1 MRFGIHRFA
10 LVVFGAAWAAFGASA
25 ARAQDTSAV
34 QRLPPDTLRD
44 TTKRAD
50 TTAVGRAAADT
61 LPPPRSP
68 SGGAN
73 GPIPTGTLRS
83 GDVLQLKVYRDSELS
98 GNYLIEANG
107 YVQIPGLGTI
117 HAAGLRPDQ
126 VTQAMV
132 DAMRSKGFRE
142 PELAIRPQIR
152 ISVLGQVRIPQLYSI
167 DPGLSLLQL
176 ITLAGG
182 PTPQADLRH
191 TRVIRDGKAYEVDME
206 AALHGSASGR
216 VALYSNDVVFVPP
229 KKGLTQQNVLFIV
242 GIASAALSLLT
253 TILILTGYR

>member
-10 LVVFGAAWAAFGASA
+10 LVVLGAACLATGTE

-34 QRLPPDTLRD
+34 RRLPPDTLRD

-50 TTAVGRAAADT
+50 SAAARAAADT
-61 LPPPRSP
+61 LPPPRATT
-68 SGGAN
+68 GQ
-73 GPIPTGTLRS
+73 GPIPTGTLRA
-83 GDVLQLKVYRDSELS
+83 GDILQLKVYRDSELS
-98 GNYLIEANG
+98 GSYLIEANG
-107 YVQIPGLGTI
+107 FVQIPGLGTI

-152 ISVLGQVRIPQLYSI
+152 ISVLGQVHTPQLYSI

-182 PTPQADLRH
+182 PTERADLKR

-242 GIASAALSLLT
+242 GISSAALSLLT

>member
-10 LVVFGAAWAAFGASA
+10 VVVLGAAWAATGTPA
-25 ARAQDTSAV
+25 ARAQDTSAAH
-34 QRLPPDTLRD
+34 PPQDTLRD

-50 TTAVGRAAADT
+50 TTAAGRAAAADT

-68 SGGAN
+68 AGGGN

-98 GNYLIEANG
+98 GSYLIEANG

-182 PTPQADLRH
+182 PTPLADLKH
-191 TRVIRDGKAYEVDME
+191 TRVIRDGRAYEVDMD

-216 VALYSNDVVFVPP
+216 VALYSNDVVFLPP